1 MLEIMSRGID
11 GVTIMA
17 GAIRCANSKLVCELY
32 LSCSSISWRLRV
44 GSFLSHNRCRGGVG
58 SLVWK
63 LKAHEGPTILVWFAS
78 MLGWHWVFWLYG
90 PLVFQIA
97 NPTYIVPWLDS
108 ISVILIKTTTW
119 TDEVQFSV
127 ELPVSPCSSM
137 DYWRRNMVWRMDGWQ
152 SNICSNIVL
161 ESSYLSAT

>member
-58 SLVWK
+58 SLMK
-63 LKAHEGPTILVWFAS
+63 SSSLLSF
-78 MLGWHWVFWLYG
+78 LY
-90 PLVFQIA
+90 PLVA
-97 NPTYIVPWLDS
+97 AW
-108 ISVILIKTTTW
+108 TTEGEIWYDGW
-119 TDEVQFSV
+119 TD
-127 ELPVSPCSSM
+127 
-137 DYWRRNMVWRMDGWQ
+137 DR
-152 SNICSNIVL
+152 
-161 ESSYLSAT
+161 ATFAQI